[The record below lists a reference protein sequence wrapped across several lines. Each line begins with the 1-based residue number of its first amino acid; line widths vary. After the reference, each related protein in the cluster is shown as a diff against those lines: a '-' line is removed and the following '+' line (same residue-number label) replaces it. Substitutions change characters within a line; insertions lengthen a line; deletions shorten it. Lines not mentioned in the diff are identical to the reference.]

1 MIINATN
8 TQASA
13 GLLQSAPPRVHKQ
26 HTAHAGEETATA
38 SPSDPLADTS
48 EIISQNMASTVSP
61 LQDPE
66 AARAAIQAVRK
77 QFMAQPSVAMLAQA
91 NQLPQNALRLL
102 Q

>member
-13 GLLQSAPPRVHKQ
+13 SLLQAAPARLQKP
-26 HTAHAGEETATA
+26 TARAGSETAA
-38 SPSDPLADTS
+38 APSESSADS
-48 EIISQNMASTVSP
+48 AVIISQNMASTVSP
-61 LQDPE
+61 LQDTT
-66 AARAAIQAVRK
+66 ATRAALQAVRK
-77 QFMAQPSVAMLAQA
+77 QFMAQPQVAMLAQA

>member
-13 GLLQSAPPRVHKQ
+13 SLLQAAPARLQKP
-26 HTAHAGEETATA
+26 TARAGSETA
-38 SPSDPLADTS
+38 ADS
-48 EIISQNMASTVSP
+48 AVIISQNMASTVSP
-61 LQDPE
+61 LQDTT
-66 AARAAIQAVRK
+66 ATRAALQAVRK
-77 QFMAQPSVAMLAQA
+77 QFMAQPQVAMLAQA

>member
-8 TQASA
+8 SPATAS
-13 GLLQSAPPRVHKQ
+13 LLQSAQSRLQKT
-26 HTAHAGEETATA
+26 TARASGETAA
-38 SPSDPLADTS
+38 ADPADQIADKVA
-48 EIISQNMASTVSP
+48 IISQNMASTIAP
-61 LQDPE
+61 LQDG
-66 AARAAIQAVRK
+66 AATRAALQSVRK